1 MNYKIPSSNLL
12 GKPLDKNQSYIIVG
26 AGISGLLLGYYL
38 KKANVNFKIVEQQQQ
53 AGGLLQSEPTEYGLV
68 ERAANGFIWCK
79 EIQEISDDLKLE
91 ILGPKSTSK
100 SRFIVKNKKL
110 RKIPLSFFDGIRLL
124 QGFTKK
130 HGTPFNTLEDF
141 GKYFLGEKNTAQ
153 LLTPA
158 FTGIYGASAEQLSF
172 AGAMTQLADAFNSTN
187 YLRPAFKKM
196 RAHLTPS
203 EKKKRAAG
211 THCYKNGMGELT
223 QRLTEHLQNDIE
235 WNVDGRTLKDENE
248 NLILTTPAHV
258 SKDLFKEKNKTL
270 FHHLDEVKY
279 NSMISVTLFFSK
291 TAFKNFKPGF
301 GCLIPQKEGFN
312 ILGVLFNSYIFDHRV
327 TSDDLISLT
336 CILRDDTANL
346 SWLDKD
352 KEWFKSLITKELDL
366 LFDLNEEPLDLVVSK
381 WRNGIPL
388 YSPSLY
394 DSWFSMDDIL
404 KNKIP
409 NRNLFG
415 NYTGEI
421 SVRALA
427 QTSYLIY
434 KYLK

>member
-1 MNYKIPSSNLL
+1 M
-12 GKPLDKNQSYIIVG
+12 
-26 AGISGLLLGYYL
+26 LLGYYL
-38 KKANVNFKIVEQQQQ
+38 KKANVSFKIVEQQQY
-53 AGGLLQSEPTEYGLV
+53 AGGLLQSEQTDYGLV
-68 ERAANGFIWCK
+68 EKAANGCIWCK

-91 ILGPKSTSK
+91 ILSPKSTSK

-130 HGTPFNTLEDF
+130 HDKPFNTLEDF

-153 LLTPA
+153 LLNPA

-172 AGAMTQLADAFNSTN
+172 PGAMTQLAEAFNTTN

-196 RAHLTPS
+196 RGHLTS
-203 EKKKRAAG
+203 AEKKKRAAG
-211 THCYKNGMGELT
+211 THCYKNGMGEMT

-235 WNVDGRTLKDENE
+235 WNVDGRTLKDENV
-248 NLILTTPAHV
+248 NLILTTPAYV

-270 FHHLDEVKY
+270 YHHLDYVKY

-291 TAFKNFKPGF
+291 TAFQNFKPGF
-301 GCLIPQKEGFN
+301 GCLIPRKEGFN

-327 TSDDLISLT
+327 ASDDLISLT
-336 CILRDDTANL
+336 CILRDDTADLN
-346 SWLDKD
+346 WLNKD
-352 KEWFKSLITKELDL
+352 KEWFKSLIMKDLDI
-366 LFDLNEEPLDLVVSK
+366 LFGLNEEPLELVVSK
-381 WRNGIPL
+381 WRNGISL
-388 YSPSLY
+388 YSPTLY
-394 DSWFSMDDIL
+394 DSWFTMDDIL
-404 KNKIP
+404 KSEFQ

-427 QTSYLIY
+427 QTSHMVF